1 MIAKFKKHALRAVE
15 RMTMMGRPTRILLLG
30 VGVGI
35 LTGLTAVAFRSLII
49 FSNSL
54 FFPHDPHQIFLIGR
68 WWRYLAFLIPAIGGL
83 LVGGI
88 MYLFFRKE
96 EPLSGVPEVMAAVS
110 LKGGM
115 LSPKTGLK
123 GLLSAITIGSGGS
136 AGPEGPIVEIGSSL
150 GSYLGQKLKLTSSEL
165 RLMAGCGAAA
175 GISGVFGAPLGGVF
189 FALEIILG
197 EFAITT
203 FAPVVL
209 SAVAAA
215 VISRTF
221 LGDQPAFQVA
231 AVNSLGSLY
240 DIIPFLVLGLL
251 SGLISVLFINTLYK
265 GQSMFGRYKL
275 ASWLKPAAGG
285 LMVGVLGMALP
296 QVLGEGYHSVTAVL
310 NGNILWWTALL
321 LVFAKILATSLT
333 LGSGAPGGSFAPA
346 IFIGAMLGGAFG
358 QLLAVLFP
366 GFFVYNASYALAGA
380 AGVVAGALNAPLTA
394 GLIIFEI
401 TGTYKVVLPAMIVV
415 AISAVITKRMKGSSV
430 YTQAMFKAGLPVD
443 QLRRH
448 SHLSSATCR
457 QAMKKDIMAI
467 LPQMSLHDIIKAISQ
482 TDQLILPVI
491 DDNNKYLASVNWS
504 QLRLFLEDEQTGGL
518 IIAHDVMVKVPQVN
532 ADDSLSLALMYLI
545 KNDMQEIP
553 VVENGKLVGLI
564 GNKEILRGGF

>member
-1 MIAKFKKHALRAVE
+1 MITKVKNYALSATE
-15 RMTMMGRPTRILLLG
+15 RITQMGRPTRILLLG

-54 FFPHDPHQIFLIGR
+54 FFPHDPHQILLIGR
-68 WWRYLAFLIPAIGGL
+68 WWRYLAFLIPAMGGL

-110 LKGGM
+110 LKGG
-115 LSPKTGLK
+115 LLNPKMGLK

-150 GSYLGQKLKLTSSEL
+150 GSYLGQKLKLTGNEL

-175 GISGVFGAPLGGVF
+175 GIAAVFGAPLGGVF

-197 EFAITT
+197 EFAINT

-209 SAVAAA
+209 SAVAAS
-215 VISRTF
+215 VISRSF
-221 LGDQPAFQVA
+221 LGDQPAFQVT
-231 AVNSLGSLY
+231 AVTSLSSLY
-240 DIIPFLVLGLL
+240 DIIPFIVLGLL
-251 SGLISVLFINTLYK
+251 SGLISVLFINAIYE
-265 GQSMFGRYKL
+265 GQSMFGRYKFS
-275 ASWLKPAAGG
+275 SWLKPAVGG
-285 LMVGVLGMALP
+285 LMVGVLGLALP
-296 QVLGEGYHSVTAVL
+296 QVLGEGYQSVTSIL

-366 GFFVYNASYALAGA
+366 GFFVHNASYALAGA

-415 AISAVITKRMKGSSV
+415 AISAMITKRMKGASV
-430 YTQAMFKAGLPVD
+430 YTHALFKAGLPVD
-443 QLRRH
+443 QLRLH
-448 SHLSSATCR
+448 SHLSAATCR
-457 QAMKKDIMAI
+457 QAMKKDIVTI
-467 LPQMSLHDIIKAISQ
+467 RPQTSLHDIIRTISQ

-491 DDNNKYLASVNWS
+491 DDNKKYLACVNWS
-504 QLRLFLEDEQTGGL
+504 QLRLFLEEEQSGDL
-518 IIAHDVMVKVPQVN
+518 IIAHDVMVKVPQIGVN
-532 ADDSLSLALMYLI
+532 DSLSLALMYLV
-545 KNDMQEIP
+545 KNDVQEIP
-553 VVENGKLVGLI
+553 VVEDGKLVGLI

>member
-1 MIAKFKKHALRAVE
+1 LITKLKNYTSIATDRIAMI
-15 RMTMMGRPTRILLLG
+15 GRPTRILLLG
-30 VGVGI
+30 VGLGI
-35 LTGLTAVAFRSLII
+35 ITGLVAVAFRSLII
-49 FSNSL
+49 FSNSM
-54 FFPHDPHQIFLIGR
+54 FFPHDPQKIFLIGR
-68 WWRYLAFLIPAIGGL
+68 WWQYLAFLIPAIGGL

-88 MYLFFRKE
+88 LYLFFRE
-96 EPLSGVPEVMAAVS
+96 DEPLSGVPEVMAAVY
-110 LKGGM
+110 LKGG
-115 LSPKTGLK
+115 LLNPKMGLK

-150 GSYLGQKLKLTSSEL
+150 GSYLGQKLRLTGNEL

-175 GISGVFGAPLGGVF
+175 GIAAVFGAPLGGVF

-197 EFAITT
+197 EFAINT

-209 SAVAAA
+209 SAVAAS

-221 LGDQPAFQVA
+221 LGDQPAFQVT
-231 AVNSLGSLY
+231 VTTLGSLY
-240 DIIPFLVLGLL
+240 DILPFFVLGLL
-251 SGLISVLFINTLYK
+251 SGLVSVLFINAIYK
-265 GQSMFGRYKL
+265 GQSYFGRSPV
-275 ASWLKPAAGG
+275 AFWLKPAIGG
-285 LMVGVLGMALP
+285 LMVGVLGLILP
-296 QVLGEGYHSVTAVL
+296 QVLGEGYHSVTAIL
-310 NGNILWWTALL
+310 NGHILWWTALV
-321 LVFAKILATSLT
+321 LVFAKILSTSLT

-358 QLLAVLFP
+358 QLLALILP
-366 GFFVYNASYALAGA
+366 GFFTYNASYALAGA

-415 AISAVITKRMKGSSV
+415 AISAMITKKMKGSSV
-430 YTQAMFKAGLPVD
+430 YTHALFKAGLPVD
-443 QLRRH
+443 QLRQH
-448 SHLSSATCR
+448 SHLSAATCR
-457 QAMKKDIMAI
+457 EAMKKDILAI
-467 LPQMSLHDIIKAISQ
+467 LPQMPLHEIIKAISR

-504 QLRLFLEDEQTGGL
+504 QLRLFLEDEQSGGL
-518 IIAHDVMVKVPQVN
+518 IIAHDVMIKVPQVN
-532 ADDSLSLALMYLI
+532 ADDSLSVALMYLV

-564 GNKEILRGGF
+564 GNKEILKGGF

>member
-1 MIAKFKKHALRAVE
+1 MITKVKNYALSATE
-15 RMTMMGRPTRILLLG
+15 RITQMGRPTRILLLG

-54 FFPHDPHQIFLIGR
+54 FFPHDPHQILLIGR
-68 WWRYLAFLIPAIGGL
+68 WWRYLAFLIPAMGGL

-110 LKGGM
+110 LKGG
-115 LSPKTGLK
+115 LLNPKMGLK

-150 GSYLGQKLKLTSSEL
+150 GSYLGQKLKLTGNEL

-175 GISGVFGAPLGGVF
+175 GIAAVFGAPLGGVF

-197 EFAITT
+197 EFAINT

-209 SAVAAA
+209 SAVAAS
-215 VISRTF
+215 VISRSF
-221 LGDQPAFQVA
+221 LGDQPAFQVT
-231 AVNSLGSLY
+231 AVTSLSSLY
-240 DIIPFLVLGLL
+240 DIIPFIVLGLL
-251 SGLISVLFINTLYK
+251 SGLISVLFINAIYE
-265 GQSMFGRYKL
+265 GQSMFGRYKFS
-275 ASWLKPAAGG
+275 SWLKPAVGG
-285 LMVGVLGMALP
+285 LMVGVLGLALP
-296 QVLGEGYHSVTAVL
+296 QVLGEGYQSVTSIL

-366 GFFVYNASYALAGA
+366 GFFVHNASYALAGA

-415 AISAVITKRMKGSSV
+415 AISAMITKRMKGASV
-430 YTQAMFKAGLPVD
+430 YTHALFKAGLPVD
-443 QLRRH
+443 QLRLH
-448 SHLSSATCR
+448 SHLSAATCR
-457 QAMKKDIMAI
+457 QAMKKDIVTI
-467 LPQMSLHDIIKAISQ
+467 RPQTSLHDIIRTISQ

-491 DDNNKYLASVNWS
+491 DDNKKYLACINWS
-504 QLRLFLEDEQTGGL
+504 QLRLFLEEEQSGDL
-518 IIAHDVMVKVPQVN
+518 IIAHDVMVKVPQIGVN
-532 ADDSLSLALMYLI
+532 DSLSLALMYLV
-545 KNDMQEIP
+545 KNDVQEIP
-553 VVENGKLVGLI
+553 VVEDGKLVGLI